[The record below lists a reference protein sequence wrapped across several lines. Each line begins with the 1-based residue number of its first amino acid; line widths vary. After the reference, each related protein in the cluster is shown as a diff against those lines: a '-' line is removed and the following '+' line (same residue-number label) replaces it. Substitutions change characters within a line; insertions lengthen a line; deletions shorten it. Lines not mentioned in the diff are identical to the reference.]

1 MSKTLKIT
9 LGILITIAILLI
21 LILVI
26 NFGIALFYDDSNDYP
41 FVYSSDKTTLESK
54 LEELFKEEPKTPQ
67 EKATVFLKENY
78 QFIIIDILL
87 IVIIIKIDKLKRI
100 N

>member
-21 LILVI
+21 LIIVI
-26 NFGIALFYDDSNDYP
+26 IVGTGIINSNSNDYP

-87 IVIIIKIDKLKRI
+87 IVIIIKIDKLKKI